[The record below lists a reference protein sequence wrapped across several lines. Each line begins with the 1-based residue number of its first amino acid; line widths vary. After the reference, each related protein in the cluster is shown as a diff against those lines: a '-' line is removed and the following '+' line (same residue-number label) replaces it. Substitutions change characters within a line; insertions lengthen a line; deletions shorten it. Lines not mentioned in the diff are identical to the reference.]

1 MLCKICYFYMRVAQK
16 DIEGN
21 EIKTYESVTHASKI
35 LGFKRDLILKC
46 CKGKQKTLKGFIFE
60 YK

>member
-1 MLCKICYFYMRVAQK
+1 MRVAQK